1 MKALIIKIIFAE
13 NSEFSCC
20 KSVGFKRQKTKTQ
33 SFDLFNIELNELF
46 NIKTQALFESFR
58 SHQEVEMSNVRRL
71 RKKINF
77 IKKIWRTQIQKWP
90 WKKIFWKKNEY
101 LSVLHRPWSSTHQ
114 FNTRPHLFTE
124 SFQHPKSVRSTPK
137 TLQFNT
143 KNLLVVLNWEVC

>member
-58 SHQEVEMSNVRRL
+58 SHQEVEMSKVRL
-71 RKKINF
+71 MRKKNKL
-77 IKKIWRTQIQKWP
+77 KKKFDEL
-90 WKKIFWKKNEY
+90 KFKNDHEKRFLEKTSTSHFY
-101 LSVLHRPWSSTHQ
+101 TDPPVQHISSTH
-114 FNTRPHLFTE
+114 
-124 SFQHPKSVRSTPK
+124 
-137 TLQFNT
+137 
-143 KNLLVVLNWEVC
+143 LLEPPQGCVELRGALN

>member
-58 SHQEVEMSNVRRL
+58 SHQEVEMSKVRLL

-77 IKKIWRTQIQKWP
+77 IKKII
-90 WKKIFWKKNEY
+90 
-101 LSVLHRPWSSTHQ
+101 L
-114 FNTRPHLFTE
+114 
-124 SFQHPKSVRSTPK
+124 
-137 TLQFNT
+137 
-143 KNLLVVLNWEVC
+143 

>member
-58 SHQEVEMSNVRRL
+58 SHQEVEMSKVRLL
-71 RKKINF
+71 RKKKLIFKKVNF
-77 IKKIWRTQIQKWP
+77 IKKI
-90 WKKIFWKKNEY
+90 
-101 LSVLHRPWSSTHQ
+101 
-114 FNTRPHLFTE
+114 
-124 SFQHPKSVRSTPK
+124 
-137 TLQFNT
+137 
-143 KNLLVVLNWEVC
+143 